1 MKSAAQPNT
10 AILPLLIALA
20 LASFGLL
27 PRIQAAPQV
36 APAPDGCYP
45 GFTTAEG
52 CNALALL
59 TTGAGNTGVGW
70 YSLFSVGDANYNTG
84 VGDGTLVLNRGDS
97 NTAVGA
103 AALLLNTTGGNN
115 TAVGTDALVHND
127 TGGYNTA
134 IGDEVL
140 FNNTSGYHNVAVG
153 GGALPGPALFHNTT
167 GFFNTAVGEGALF

>member
-70 YSLFSVGDANYNTG
+70 YALFLDTTGSYNTG
-84 VGDGTLVLNRGDS
+84 VGGGALALNIADS

-103 AALLLNTTGGNN
+103 AALLLNTTG
-115 TAVGTDALVHND
+115 
-127 TGGYNTA
+127 
-134 IGDEVL
+134 
-140 FNNTSGYHNVAVG
+140 
-153 GGALPGPALFHNTT
+153 
-167 GFFNTAVGEGALF
+167 